1 MADNTDTDTQ
11 GNDELGAVCEKCGV
25 PEKTQHAF
33 AKIRTESAQKDER
46 IEALSEQ
53 ALSSGIAA
61 AGFELTVADEDGQA
75 KENKHLS
82 LVVSKWLED
91 NPQVEEFD
99 PEQFT
104 SFASE
109 YGVQPA
115 AAQGGEPEGE
125 SGGAGGEP
133 SAAET
138 QAEALASMHQQ
149 GENLRNAST
158 QPTPTSGG
166 LDDQIREA
174 EQANDAETVKRLN
187 NRKVSQMLLDTAGQ
201 QG

>member
-1 MADNTDTDTQ
+1 MADNTDTSTEQ
-11 GNDELGAVCEKCGV
+11 NEAGKVCETCGT
-25 PEKTQHAF
+25 PEKTALAF
-33 AKIRTESAQKDER
+33 ERERKASAEKDER

-61 AGFELTVADEDGQA
+61 AGFELTVADESGQA
-75 KENKHLS
+75 RENKHLS

-99 PEQFT
+99 PEAFT
-104 SFASE
+104 KFASE

-115 AAQGGEPEGE
+115 AQQAAGE
-125 SGGAGGEP
+125 SGGQAGGEP

-158 QPTPTSGG
+158 QPTPTGGG

-174 EQANDAETVKRLN
+174 EQAGDAETVKRLN
-187 NRKVSQMLLDTAGQ
+187 NRKVSQMLLDTAGS
-201 QG
+201 GG